1 MRIIVNITS
10 LVPPLTGIG
19 WYTFN
24 LLQGLL
30 ASRRVADITGVGIFR
45 GYSRQ
50 RLENKI
56 EDLREHS
63 PGQAQTQAQTQSSR
77 NGIMFS
83 RMRGNIMPFLARF
96 RGIRQPVHRYIFSQ
110 AAKQARS
117 DIYWEPNY
125 ILNPFSGATLATVHD
140 LSHLRH
146 PEYHPEARL
155 AHMNRYMDDSM
166 ERASRIIVVS
176 DFTRSEVREVFGV
189 DDKLISVVSPGV
201 ASDFYPRSEQE
212 ILSVLAHYN
221 LKPGYVLS
229 VGTLEPRKNVVGLAR
244 AWLRLPRQLRKRHPL
259 VLAGSRGWKTEET
272 EKELSV
278 AVARGEI
285 IRLGYIPQKDL
296 PVLYAGARLMAYLS
310 FYEGFG
316 MPVVEAMASGTAVL
330 TSSRAS
336 MPEVA
341 GGAAC
346 LANPDDRD
354 AILQALTALL
364 EDDAMRERLEGLGLQ
379 RAAHYTW
386 NRSLNNLLDAFGK
399 AITNSS

>member
-56 EDLREHS
+56 EEYLREHS
-63 PGQAQTQAQTQSSR
+63 PGQAQTQTQTQSSR

-140 LSHLRH
+140 LSHLRY
-146 PEYHPEARL
+146 PEYHPKERL

-166 ERASRIIVVS
+166 ERATRVIVVS

-189 DDKLISVVSPGV
+189 DDKLMSVVSPGV

-212 ILSVLAHYN
+212 ILSVLARYR

-272 EKELSV
+272 EKELSG
-278 AVARGEI
+278 AISGGEI

-346 LANPDDRD
+346 LADPDDGD
-354 AILQALTALL
+354 AILQGLTALL
-364 EDDAMRERLEGLGLQ
+364 EDDAMRERLEDLGLQ

-386 NRSLNNLLDAFGK
+386 NRSLNNLLDAFSK
-399 AITNSS
+399 AIMN

>member
-10 LVPPLTGIG
+10 LAPPLTGIG

-30 ASRRVADITGVGIFR
+30 ASRRVTDITGVGIFR
-45 GYSRQ
+45 GYPRQ

-56 EDLREHS
+56 EDYLREHS
-63 PGQAQTQAQTQSSR
+63 PGQAQVRARSYG
-77 NGIMFS
+77 NGMIFPIIL
-83 RMRGNIMPFLARF
+83 GNIMPFLARF
-96 RGIRQPVHRYIFSQ
+96 RGVRQSVHRYIFSQ
-110 AAKQARS
+110 AAKQARP

-125 ILNPFSGATLATVHD
+125 ILNPFSGAALTTVHD

-166 ERASRIIVVS
+166 ERSSRVIVIS

-201 ASDFYPRSEQE
+201 ASDFYPRSKQE
-212 ILSVLAHYN
+212 ILSVLARYR

-229 VGTLEPRKNVVGLAR
+229 VGTLEPRKNVAGLAR

-272 EKELSV
+272 EKELSG
-278 AVARGEI
+278 AVANGEI
-285 IRLGYIPQKDL
+285 IMLGYIQQKDL
-296 PVLYAGARLMAYLS
+296 PVIYAGARLMAYLS

-316 MPVVEAMASGTAVL
+316 MPVAEAMASGTAVL

-346 LANPDDRD
+346 LADPDDGD
-354 AILQALTALL
+354 AILQGLTALL
-364 EDDAMRERLEGLGLQ
+364 ENDAMRERLEGLGLQ

-399 AITNSS
+399 AIMNS

>member
-30 ASRRVADITGVGIFR
+30 ASSRVADITGVGIFR
-45 GYSRQ
+45 SYSRQ

-56 EDLREHS
+56 EEYLQEHS
-63 PGQAQTQAQTQSSR
+63 PGRAQAQTQAPSSG
-77 NGIMFS
+77 NGMIFS
-83 RMRGNIMPFLARF
+83 RMRGNIMQFLARF
-96 RGIRQPVHRYIFSQ
+96 RGVRQSVHRYIFSQ
-110 AAKQARS
+110 TARQACS

-125 ILNPFSGATLATVHD
+125 ILNPFSGAALATVHD
-140 LSHLRH
+140 LSHLRY
-146 PEYHPEARL
+146 PEYHPKERL

-166 ERASRIIVVS
+166 ERASRVIVVS

-189 DDKLISVVSPGV
+189 DDKLMSVVSPGV
-201 ASDFYPRSEQE
+201 TSDFYPRSEQE
-212 ILSVLAHYN
+212 ILSVLARYR

-244 AWLRLPRQLRKRHPL
+244 AWLRLPRQLRKRYPL
-259 VLAGSRGWKTEET
+259 VLAGGRGWKTEET
-272 EKELSV
+272 EKELSG
-278 AVARGEI
+278 AVAGGEI

-296 PVLYAGARLMAYLS
+296 PVLYSGARLMAYLS

-330 TSSRAS
+330 TSNRAS

-346 LANPDDRD
+346 LADPDDGD

-364 EDDAMRERLEGLGLQ
+364 EDDAMRKRLEGLGLK

-399 AITNSS
+399 AVNS